1 MKIFRSKPTKS
12 DKIRA
17 LIKRGVTYTEIA
29 KKLQCSYQLVW
40 TVANNDANKT
50 IDRRKASK
58 NLLKAKKYLDKAIV
72 ELK

>member
-1 MKIFRSKPTKS
+1 MMMSRSKPTKS

-17 LIKRGVTYTEIA
+17 LIKQGATYTEIS
-29 KKLQCSYQLVW
+29 KKLKCSYQLVW

-50 IDRRKASK
+50 VDRRKASK
-58 NLLKAKKYLDKAIV
+58 SLQKAKKYLDKAIE